1 MFKLTLEFK
10 KKKCKIIEN
19 NFIKNILKFKKYNNR
34 WKRYKKNKYLFVLIY
49 IFKLSNIFDILHYKI
64 FDNLILNYVKILI
77 FFIYFIIIIE
87 NFFEKK
93 KKIIKSNYD
102 GKNYSS

>member
-34 WKRYKKNKYLFVLIY
+34 
-49 IFKLSNIFDILHYKI
+49 
-64 FDNLILNYVKILI
+64 
-77 FFIYFIIIIE
+77 
-87 NFFEKK
+87 
-93 KKIIKSNYD
+93 
-102 GKNYSS
+102 